1 MTNPYPWMGDPQDV
15 KIVGFSK
22 GSSKAVYSFTTN
34 GFMSQMMSAPSTDDL
49 FSPSDHEPKMDR
61 DKSLS
66 YILFRDAEDDKV
78 PSNPRVRHAY
88 GFNVPGIDEIALVRL
103 YQSLQQHG
111 IHPMLLDYW
120 RTSASM
126 LKNISETISVD
137 VKLLLFLYYLD
148 VDMKGK
154 GSTSLS
160 LAEN

>member
-1 MTNPYPWMGDPQDV
+1 MGDPQDV

-22 GSSKAVYSFTTN
+22 ASHKAVYSFRTN
-34 GFMSQMMSAPSTDDL
+34 GFISQMMSAPSTDDL
-49 FSPSDHEPKMDR
+49 FSPTDDEPTMDR
-61 DKSLS
+61 DKPISHL
-66 YILFRDAEDDKV
+66 LFRDAEDDKV

-88 GFNVPGIDEIALVRL
+88 GFNIPGIDGIALVRL

-126 LKNISETISVD
+126 QKNIQQTISVD
-137 VKLLLFLYYLD
+137 VKLLLLLHYLD
-148 VDMKGK
+148 AHMKGT
-154 GSTSLS
+154 GSAFLS